1 MTEKEKKNLD
11 KINIITLGNSI
22 VGKTSFIVR
31 FAENVFRPDYLATIG
46 IDFRAKT
53 VELPNKKVYKVYF
66 YDTAGQEKYK
76 SISLNSIKNTNGV
89 LLMYDV
95 TNRKSFESISGWM
108 QSILSEKG
116 KDFPLILIGNKIDLE
131 NERVVKKEEGEKLAK
146 DYEVSFMETSN
157 QTGQNIQESV
167 IALVS
172 KIHEIKKKETKEE
185 TEIYNSSYK
194 LQTKKHKNEKKKNK
208 CC

>member
-1 MTEKEKKNLD
+1 MRKEK
-11 KINIITLGNSI
+11 
-22 VGKTSFIVR
+22 
-31 FAENVFRPDYLATIG
+31 
-46 IDFRAKT
+46 
-53 VELPNKKVYKVYF
+53 
-66 YDTAGQEKYK
+66 
-76 SISLNSIKNTNGV
+76 
-89 LLMYDV
+89 
-95 TNRKSFESISGWM
+95 
-108 QSILSEKG
+108 
-116 KDFPLILIGNKIDLE
+116 ILIGNKIDLE

-185 TEIYNSSYK
+185 TEIYNSSNK
-194 LQTKKHKNEKKKNK
+194 LQTKKHKNEKKKKK